1 MMLVRILYF
10 NWLLRSLVRHGYS
23 PCSEVTEEVP
33 WLDSS
38 ARQSG
43 CPDSRA
49 GWTHRLCSRVRRGHW
64 LDSLPGQGC
73 RLCSTNKKAM
83 CWVLLLG
90 GLVEG
95 APWLGG
101 TAGWAVRLLMVPG
114 YTRPETM
121 LNSRARLLAW
131 LPDQVALRVCST
143 TPGHLWPT
151 LPRGQNWR
159 LSSAFEWKFNF
170 TP

>member
-1 MMLVRILYF
+1 MMLVRVLYF
-10 NWLLRSLVRHGYS
+10 SWLLRSLVRHGYS

-33 WLDSS
+33 WLGSS
-38 ARQSG
+38 ARVAVQT
-43 CPDSRA
+43 A
-49 GWTHRLCSRVRRGHW
+49 ELGWNHRLCSGVRWGHW
-64 LDSLPGQGC
+64 LDSLPRQGC
-73 RLCSTNKKAM
+73 RLCPTNKKAT
-83 CWVLLLG
+83 CWALLLG

-101 TAGWAVRLLMVPG
+101 TAGWALRLLMVPG
-114 YTRPETM
+114 YTRPVTM
-121 LNSRARLLAW
+121 RNSRAQLLAW
-131 LPDQVALRVCST
+131 LPAQVALRVCST

-159 LSSAFEWKFNF
+159 LSSAFEWKLKF